1 MALVGWWPLNGTLED
16 KSINNLNLCVYNDS
30 NSIVTEPTGVLGS
43 CYSRT
48 TVSPEALTTSDGIL
62 LSGSFTMACWAFVTT
77 TDNTANGLV
86 TNHNHMTNSGAGI
99 TVKKISDTDVRISCN
114 TGNGTSRTYATYY
127 GTTNIYNK
135 WAHLVLRYDAILKE
149 ITLWVDGIKEKTV
162 NNYNMYCVEDKVALF
177 AWSTGYL
184 HSSAYRPICKLNDVR
199 IYNHALSTK
208 EIKELAKC
216 KVLHYTFNQF
226 QEPTTNLLPQPLSF
240 ETGYTK
246 ESWNGTITDNAVMAP
261 DGTMTATYIKY
272 ISGYFY
278 KRNITPPTWTISPG
292 QTFTFSCWVKQ
303 LTDLSYSGI
312 DIWCYNISSGVRA
325 RSAPSSVQ
333 GEWVRQS
340 VTYTAQAG
348 ETDFSFTFIGNRP
361 GTSSGCEIAIWHPQV
376 EFKDHPTPFVVGS
389 RTGKVYDCSGY
400 NNNADL
406 TEDTTPKWVEGGPIG
421 SGCYEFKQNQKIEIN
436 NILTNAFTI
445 SFWMKS
451 VSDKVKHVIGNAN
464 GFFAN
469 GGGWFI
475 GSASNAADMY
485 FEVQDASSRTPIR
498 FYSNRIYD
506 WSHFIAIYDN
516 GAMKTYLNGELK
528 SSGFKIMGNVT
539 NNIILGDKNISSYF
553 MDGDLITDVR
563 FYSTALSE
571 NDIRELYQAGVS
583 VDRGKSI
590 YCNEIKEDKYVKPI
604 LDYSTWTVGT
614 SGSQP
619 GFNINGSSTE
629 NYIIE
634 GSDPFGN
641 TIPIWEARPDA
652 TSGADGGWNSTP
664 AFNID
669 NTKCYRFS
677 TWVKRTV
684 KGNGHFY
691 LGLHGYN
698 STGSN
703 IGVLNRS
710 SGSVNTNPYFQIN
723 SNWGEWES
731 GLTDKW
737 YLVVGHVFPAGSGTG
752 SNHPES
758 GVYDINGNKVKN
770 AEIDFVWQPDV
781 VKAIHRSYL
790 YYSTDTSTRQ
800 QWCYPRV
807 DICDGS
813 EPTIADLLNG
823 IDYEHYKILKG
834 EESSGSIR
842 KTGLIKVNEVNSIGP
857 TNGLVLYMPLN
868 GNTKDYSGN
877 KYDGVNY
884 GATVV
889 QGLGNKLA
897 YEFDGV
903 SLQYID
909 IPDTPK
915 YEKFTLS
922 AWVYNAPGGDERH
935 SILRNFWEIVGTS
948 LQYWSYDFSE
958 TYWRASPSG
967 TVPYDTWTHIVT
979 TWDGSKIR
987 HYANGVLVYTQPE
1000 ACTGTSQSFLSIG
1013 GYSGRD
1019 FKGKLQDL
1027 RIYNRALSPQEI
1039 SWLYDMYNPN
1049 KNTGAKVFNNN
1060 IIYADS
1066 FKEGY

>member
-1 MALVGWWPLNGTLED
+1 MALIGWWPLNGTLED
-16 KSINNLNLCVYNDS
+16 NSINK
-30 NSIVTEPTGVLGS
+30 
-43 CYSRT
+43 
-48 TVSPEALTTSDGIL
+48 
-62 LSGSFTMACWAFVTT
+62 
-77 TDNTANGLV
+77 NTLI
-86 TNHNHMTNSGAGI
+86 NSGASVALSGPLGKCYELIEASDKLTCGPNDTVSSWFNIKPFSVAAWVYFNSTDNANYGI
-99 TVKKISDTDVRISCN
+99 FTIGTAATEQMLHIVKRNNKLYYGFYDDDCQSNITFTANTWYHVVCTWDSVTRDKRIYINGILDTQTTSSGYLNVPENSQLYIGSYTGLSAPINGKICDVR
-114 TGNGTSRTYATYY
+114 
-127 GTTNIYNK
+127 
-135 WAHLVLRYDAILKE
+135 V
-149 ITLWVDGIKEKTV
+149 
-162 NNYNMYCVEDKVALF
+162 
-177 AWSTGYL
+177 
-184 HSSAYRPICKLNDVR
+184 
-199 IYNHALSTK
+199 YNHVLSVK

-261 DGTMTATYIKY
+261 DGTMTAAYIKY
-272 ISGYFY
+272 TSGHFY
-278 KRNITPPTWTISPG
+278 KRNTTTPTWTISPG

-303 LTDLSYSGI
+303 LTDLTYDGI
-312 DIWCYNISSGVRA
+312 YIWCYNVVSGKRA
-325 RSAPSSVQ
+325 QATQPLIK

-340 VTYTAQAG
+340 VTYTAQEG
-348 ETDFSFTFIGNRP
+348 ETSFSFTFISSYSHAP
-361 GTSSGCEIAIWHPQV
+361 SGCEIAIWHPQI
-376 EFKDHPTPFVVGS
+376 EFKDHPTPFIVGS

-406 TEDTTPKWVEGGPIG
+406 TEDTTPKWLEGGPVG
-421 SGCYEFKQNQKIEIN
+421 SGYYEFNGSN
-436 NILTNAFTI
+436 NITLPYKIFNDNINQRWTVCGWAYVEDNTI
-445 SFWMKS
+445 PNQYLNNFNLGNKLVHSSDGRGLLYINDGVNDAYTYTYGAVPMK
-451 VSDKVKHVIGNAN
+451 N
-464 GFFAN
+464 
-469 GGGWFI
+469 WFHI
-475 GSASNAADMY
+475 AYVLNTDI
-485 FEVQDASSRTPIR
+485 QRC
-498 FYSNRIYD
+498 NIY
-506 WSHFIAIYDN
+506 I
-516 GAMKTYLNGELK
+516 NGELNA
-528 SSGFKIMGNVT
+528 SSTIYT
-539 NNIILGDKNISSYF
+539 E
-553 MDGDLITDVR
+553 TDVPYG
-563 FYSTALSE
+563 FSTSTVFGTNLVGKLSDIRIYGTDLSSD
-571 NDIRELYQAGVS
+571 DIRELYQARVS
-583 VDRGKSI
+583 VDKGKSI
-590 YCNEIKEDKYVKPI
+590 YCNEIKENKYVKPI

-652 TSGADGGWNSTP
+652 TSGPDGGWNSTP

-691 LGLHGYN
+691 LGLRGYN

-710 SGSVNTNPYFQIN
+710 SGSVNTNPYFQVN
-723 SNWGEWES
+723 KGWGEWES

-758 GVYDINGNKVKN
+758 GIYDINGNKVKN
-770 AEIDFVWQPDV
+770 AENDFVWQPDV

-813 EPTIADLLNG
+813 EPTIANLLNG

-884 GATVV
+884 GATIV

-897 YEFDGV
+897 YEFDGTDNKYIQSSV
-903 SLQYID
+903 SLQPTSWSISGWFKKYTHTYDGQYPIFISFFLPYIASNSNG
-909 IPDTPK
+909 PWRLAYT
-915 YEKFTLS
+915 
-922 AWVYNAPGGDERH
+922 A
-935 SILRNFWEIVGTS
+935 TS
-948 LQYWSYDFSE
+948 QVN
-958 TYWRASPSG
+958 T
-967 TVPYDTWTHIVT
+967 
-979 TWDGSKIR
+979 
-987 HYANGVLVYTQPE
+987 
-1000 ACTGTSQSFLSIG
+1000 TGTTVVGLNTWYHVVATSDVTGTKLYVNGQLEGSNSSLCTNTGGTFRIGCHTATSYNVNGSI
-1013 GYSGRD
+1013 
-1019 FKGKLQDL
+1019 QDI
-1027 RIYNRALSPQEI
+1027 RIYNRPLSQKEI

-1049 KNTGAKVFNNN
+1049 KTIGAKVFNNN